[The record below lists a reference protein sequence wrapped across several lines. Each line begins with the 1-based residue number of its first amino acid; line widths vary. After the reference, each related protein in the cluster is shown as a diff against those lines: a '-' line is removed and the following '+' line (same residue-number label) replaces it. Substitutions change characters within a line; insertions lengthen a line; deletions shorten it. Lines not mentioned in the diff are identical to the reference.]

1 MGKAIRY
8 QSVTFFCRTFP
19 IIEGI
24 ADHSLGCVVLTA
36 SGHIQ
41 FFERR
46 HGRFSRKREELPL
59 NKSAKKG
66 ISLLLA
72 TSVLASPFVLVPNA
86 AHALTVEEVSADDTG
101 VDEQTEYTI
110 EFEIDK
116 ELKAGGT
123 ITVKFPS
130 GYEVDKN
137 LKKKDVTLEDD
148 YGDKIAIYS
157 VDASK
162 TTVDIEVDEKIKK
175 GTTLVLTIDK
185 VTNPDEKGSFSIGVK
200 TSAENTFKNE
210 KISIGKSS
218 SSSSSSGKFGVSLSN
233 KDTGAATSLTLG
245 KISLASKTKLKEG
258 KYIYVNF
265 PTKDML
271 PKSISKSDVRV
282 NGEKVDYLSILSNN
296 TVRIEVPS
304 RVDGDN
310 YIDVEFSKSAGI
322 VNPSKADKYYTFIIE
337 YDDKEYK
344 SKDVEV
350 TGSSSS
356 SSSFSVGMSDYKAGA
371 RASYTFDLELSERL
385 YSNTDI
391 QIDFPTADMVPPVL
405 SAYNVTVNGD
415 QVSNLSTSGSRV
427 SFRTPSG
434 FKTTDS
440 VTIRFTQD
448 AYITNP
454 RTAGFYNIT
463 AKVDGKTYRSK
474 DFQITGA
481 ATPTPVTVDNS
492 LATIGLTRAT
502 ASTPAGLQ
510 IGIKGLGVSIP
521 RAQGFVEVVL
531 PVGFRAPAYLPA
543 NTVTV
548 NGVAANYVGVRG
560 QNLIIYPSQDIP
572 AQTAVQVNIAET
584 AGIVNPATAGVY
596 SIGVY
601 TSEEK
606 GLLFARP
613 TTIVALNGVSF
624 KVDVASFTKSG
635 KTTALAVAPYTVNG
649 NTLIP
654 TTFYRD
660 ALGFQITYT
669 KTTAKVVSGST
680 VMNFKVGSN
689 VATINGQNV
698 TLPAAVQLKNNIPT
712 LPLKTIADRTGYKII
727 YVNGNYTVYK

>member
-1 MGKAIRY
+1 M
-8 QSVTFFCRTFP
+8 
-19 IIEGI
+19 
-24 ADHSLGCVVLTA
+24 
-36 SGHIQ
+36 
-41 FFERR
+41 
-46 HGRFSRKREELPL
+46 

-72 TSVLASPFVLVPNA
+72 TSVLASPFILVPNA

-130 GYEVDKN
+130 GYQVDKN

-148 YGDKIAIYS
+148 DGDKIAIYS

-200 TSAENTFKNE
+200 TSAEDSTFKNG

-296 TVRIEVPS
+296 SVRIEIPS

-596 SIGVY
+596 SISVY

>member
-1 MGKAIRY
+1 M
-8 QSVTFFCRTFP
+8 
-19 IIEGI
+19 
-24 ADHSLGCVVLTA
+24 TA

-46 HGRFSRKREELPL
+46 QGRFSRKREELPL

-86 AHALTVEEVSADDTG
+86 AYALTVEEVSADDTG
-101 VDEQTEYTI
+101 VDEETEYTI

-130 GYEVDKN
+130 GYQVDKN

-148 YGDKIAIYS
+148 DGDKIAISS
-157 VDASK
+157 VEASK

-175 GTTLVLTIDK
+175 GTILVLTIDK
-185 VTNPDEKGSFSIGVK
+185 VTNPDDKDSYSIGVK
-200 TSAENTFKNE
+200 TSAESTYKYE

-218 SSSSSSGKFGVSLSN
+218 SSSSSSGKFGVSLSS
-233 KDTGAATSLTLG
+233 KDSEAAISLTLG
-245 KISLASKTKLKEG
+245 KLSLASKTKLKKG

-271 PKSISKSDVRV
+271 PKSINKSDVRV
-282 NGEKVDYLSILSNN
+282 NGEKVDYVSILSNN
-296 TVRIEVPS
+296 SVRIEVPS

-310 YIDVEFSKSAGI
+310 YIDLEFSKSAGI
-322 VNPSKADKYYTFIIE
+322 VNPSKADKYYTFTIE

-350 TGSSSS
+350 SGSSSS
-356 SSSFSVGMSDYKAGA
+356 SSSSISVGMSDYKAGA
-371 RASYTFDLELSERL
+371 RASYTLDLELSEKL

-391 QIDFPTADMVPPVL
+391 QVDFPTADMVPPVL

-434 FKTTDS
+434 FKSTDS
-440 VTIRFTQD
+440 ITIRFTQD

-474 DFQITGA
+474 EFQITGA
-481 ATPTPVTVDNS
+481 AIPTPIAVDNS

-502 ASTPAGLQ
+502 AATPAGLS
-510 IGIKGLGVSIP
+510 IGIKGLGVAVP

-531 PVGFRAPAYLPA
+531 PAGFRVPAYLPA

-584 AGIVNPATAGVY
+584 AGVVNPATAGVY

-624 KVDVASFTKSG
+624 KADVANFTKSG

-654 TTFYRD
+654 TTFFRD
-660 ALGFQITYT
+660 ALGFQISYT
-669 KTTAKVVSGST
+669 KTTAKVVSGNT

-689 VATINGQNV
+689 VVNINGQNV